1 MPKKFYGLDSKGLCS
16 KTFYGSNLRIFV
28 ISKGVCP
35 YKPFQPSL
43 MFLGK
48 AGAYPSEARFR

>member
-1 MPKKFYGLDSKGLCS
+1 MPKKFYDIDSRGLYS
-16 KTFYGSNLRIFV
+16 KTFYGRNLQIFV

-35 YKPFQPSL
+35 GKPFQPSL
-43 MFLGK
+43 MFASK